1 MEMEERHDNFI
12 RAANACEHLNF
23 NSAAGE
29 NMNMGK
35 LSPSTSLSFDTRYMN
50 WAWTVCY
57 GTTFI
62 ILVFLLFLWYYFERQ
77 NAEQLGQ

>member
-1 MEMEERHDNFI
+1 MEERHDNFI

-29 NMNMGK
+29 NLNMGK

-62 ILVFLLFLWYYFERQ
+62 ILVFLLFLWYYFETISKEKW
-77 NAEQLGQ
+77 NDM